1 MQLLIGSEKP
11 SSDGKSCLSLL
22 LSCLT
27 QLDRYHN
34 CLLIALQATLS
45 LLSHHTTADER
56 WAAAL
61 KETFVTID
69 DCLPLVDSSVGQ
81 SDSEKKKKEKSSE
94 IIIEQKSVEP
104 MEPDNKMDTIG
115 DTCTREDLLHLCDQQ
130 LLQRLFVCV
139 IRTMDLVVDMIDSP
153 LLPSLPVAVTWGI
166 FHTLIAW

>member
-1 MQLLIGSEKP
+1 MWEQNAWVRRSQRGCVAWHGQRRGDVMKT
-11 SSDGKSCLSLL
+11 CLSLL

-27 QLDRYHN
+27 QLDRYHS

-81 SDSEKKKKEKSSE
+81 SDSEKNKLVRLWMHWSMVTPESFKLSKCNQEKIYLAVQWSRRVIQPLCSSVGNPW
-94 IIIEQKSVEP
+94 SWWSYANV
-104 MEPDNKMDTIG
+104 
-115 DTCTREDLLHLCDQQ
+115 
-130 LLQRLFVCV
+130 
-139 IRTMDLVVDMIDSP
+139 
-153 LLPSLPVAVTWGI
+153 
-166 FHTLIAW
+166 